1 MAKYFFIM
9 REMKSANEMMKPEN
23 KFSCEDCIK
32 QACLIADRNKK
43 KVTDALKNYPFPQ
56 NEDDVDLTKVMKEW
70 FPLGDY
76 DIFLSHSHSDEE
88 RAIAISYYLAKN
100 FNLRCFVDSCVWR
113 YAEAL
118 LRKLDEKYSNNNDYD
133 CRNGTT
139 AHVHL
144 MLNSALMKMMHSC
157 TTFIFLQTNNSL
169 QTNRKGVKNWTYSSW
184 IYSELCMS
192 RVMSDILYPIKKS
205 EKSESNRILLEAA
218 RLPMG
223 YSNVTTSHL
232 KDITLGD
239 LQINFRED
247 WQEKCGCLNNVKIFE
262 NLYNKAK

>member
-1 MAKYFFIM
+1 
-9 REMKSANEMMKPEN
+9 
-23 KFSCEDCIK
+23 
-32 QACLIADRNKK
+32 
-43 KVTDALKNYPFPQ
+43 
-56 NEDDVDLTKVMKEW
+56 
-70 FPLGDY
+70 
-76 DIFLSHSHSDEE
+76 
-88 RAIAISYYLAKN
+88 
-100 FNLRCFVDSCVWR
+100 
-113 YAEAL
+113 
-118 LRKLDEKYSNNNDYD
+118 
-133 CRNGTT
+133 
-139 AHVHL
+139 
-144 MLNSALMKMMHSC
+144 MKMMHSC

-192 RVMSDILYPIKKS
+192 RVMSDILYPIKKT
-205 EKSESNRILLEAA
+205 EKTQSDHILLEAA